1 MAVASGGPQTLI
13 MFENIINEIPVGTCS
28 TLRIR
33 PVTGVTR
40 KTMCQCWGMGDE
52 QKKMT
57 LTKDKKGATSKTK
70 HDCESNQLGK
80 VVGKHP

>member
-52 QKKMT
+52 QK
-57 LTKDKKGATSKTK
+57 
-70 HDCESNQLGK
+70 
-80 VVGKHP
+80 